1 MLRRA
6 AVANHFFDAPATR
19 IHCLMNY
26 PELVRALFNT
36 LVICLGCIAIALP
49 VGMLLAIAIRRTDIW
64 GRRVLWLAL
73 CSQLAIPLYVVAGS
87 WNAGF
92 GTQGWWPLAQ
102 TFAVQHRSA
111 AMLAVIFIHAAA
123 SIPWVCM
130 LLSCG
135 LVGSQRNVEE
145 LALTEGGRRHWI
157 GHALVPALNGWG
169 ALSCAWICL
178 PILTEMV
185 VTNLYQ
191 VPTVAEQVYLDAS
204 RGRTSGLTYPVAVLL
219 CIVPVVVAFLTANRS
234 APPWREVISRSRQ
247 HQTLRLKLAGLRSL
261 VSLGTASVVL
271 VLVGV
276 PIMNLVIKAGW
287 QPFSDTAGTI
297 QYRWAWKRFS
307 QTLWESLTL
316 FTGEFYWSFVLAF
329 VAASMALFSAIFL
342 TIVGRNKIV
351 QFAIHGAMLV
361 MIGTP
366 GAMVAG
372 IVIFLLNRS
381 EPALLGFLYD
391 QTIAAPVLAQQ
402 FRLLPAAW
410 FAVWVILASINP
422 ASLQLAKLE
431 QLNWWQMIRAV
442 IWPQTYRYWFISWYL
457 LALMSV
463 GELSTT
469 ILLLP
474 PGVTTV
480 SMRLFEMLHFGMR
493 HQDSGVCLVLVLVG
507 WISSLVVWNTL
518 SDRKRSPEPE

>member
-1 MLRRA
+1 
-6 AVANHFFDAPATR
+6 
-19 IHCLMNY
+19 MNY
-26 PELVRALFNT
+26 PELARGLFNT
-36 LVICLGCIAIALP
+36 LVICLGCIVFALP
-49 VGMLLAIAIRRTDIW
+49 LGMLQTIAIRRTDIW

-111 AMLAVIFIHAAA
+111 AMTAVIFIHAAA

-135 LVGSQRNVEE
+135 LVGSQRGVEE
-145 LALTEGGRRHWI
+145 LALIEGGRRHWI
-157 GHALVPALNGWG
+157 RHSLVPGLKGWM
-169 ALSCAWICL
+169 ALSCALVCL

-219 CIVPVVVAFLTANRS
+219 CIAPVVAAFLMANRS

-247 HQTLRLKLAGLRSL
+247 HPSIRLELGGSRPI
-261 VSLGTASVVL
+261 VSMLTAFTVFI
-271 VLVGV
+271 LVGV
-276 PIMNLVIKAGW
+276 PLINLVIKAGW
-287 QPFSDTAGTI
+287 QPFSDATDTI
-297 QYRWAWKRFS
+297 HYRWAWRRFV
-307 QTLWESLTL
+307 QTLGESLTL
-316 FTGEFYWSFVLAF
+316 FTSEFYWSMALAL
-329 VAASMALFSAIFL
+329 VAASMALLVAIGL
-342 TIVGRNKIV
+342 SLVAQNRLL
-351 QFAIHGAMLV
+351 QFAVHAAMLV

-372 IVIFLLNRS
+372 IVIFLINRS

-410 FAVWVILASINP
+410 FAVRVILASINL

-431 QLNWWQMIRAV
+431 QLNRWQLVRAV
-442 IWPQTYRYWFISWYL
+442 IWPQTYRYWFISWYVL
-457 LALMSV
+457 GLMSV

-493 HQDSGVCLVLVLVG
+493 HQDSGVCLILVFVG

-518 SDRKRSPEPE
+518 SDRKRSPDSE